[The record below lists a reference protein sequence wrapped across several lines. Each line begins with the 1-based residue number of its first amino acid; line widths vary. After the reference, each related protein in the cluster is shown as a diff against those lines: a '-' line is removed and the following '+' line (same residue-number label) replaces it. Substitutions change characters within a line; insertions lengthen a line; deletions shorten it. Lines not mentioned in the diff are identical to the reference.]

1 MIATVYTTAGG
12 RRFHADS
19 FCLALAVGR
28 EFHAARAG
36 NAHPIGLY
44 RLVQQGV
51 GTAAAA
57 GYTACRVCVPPALA
71 LPATGETYGHRPIGG
86 LVDVCARC
94 TVNVAYWLGTPDEND
109 GWIVLPTAVAWPCTS
124 AVVLGLAPHVDP
136 L

>member
-1 MIATVYTTAGG
+1 MSTVVYITTGGIRFHEDADCLGLAGGLRLAGG
-12 RRFHADS
+12 RYSPQGVRYKVRGLWSED
-19 FCLALAVGR
+19 
-28 EFHAARAG
+28 AARAG
-36 NAHPIGLY
+36 F
-44 RLVQQGV
+44 
-51 GTAAAA
+51 
-57 GYTACRVCVPPALA
+57 TACRVCVPPALA